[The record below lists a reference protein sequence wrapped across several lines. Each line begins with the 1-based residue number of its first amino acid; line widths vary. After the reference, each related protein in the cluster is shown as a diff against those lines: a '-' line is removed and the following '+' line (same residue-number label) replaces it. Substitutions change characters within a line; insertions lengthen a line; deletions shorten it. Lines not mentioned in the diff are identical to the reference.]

1 MSHRFMYSNL
11 IDESA
16 VITSLTAAVGFVGG
30 AVPRVANG
38 PGTVVF
44 SGRYTGDDPEIY
56 TVEID
61 LAGDV
66 GTATFKWKKS
76 TSSGWEAS
84 GLTTALT
91 DTTLEAGVSVRFLN
105 GSSSPA
111 FVMGDRWQ
119 ATATRFRSPKRVIE
133 LDPATKW
140 RGGAPA
146 VDPEF
151 LMFDLLTAQ
160 APDAVVVH
168 GHNISPGATMKI
180 QGGEVY
186 VPIGN
191 IPELIAAEFDGVDS
205 HISAAANAAYD
216 SMFAGGG
223 TIAVWVYIRSDGEGS
238 EGKVIALDNSAS
250 GDDTWL
256 LDVRS
261 ESGGFVKL
269 SFLHDTDAAFGFF
282 QVSTTNVSINAW
294 HHLLITYNTTTP
306 TTKPLIYLD
315 GVAQAVTIA
324 TSPTGTPLTGVGEM
338 LYIGTGR
345 DLARDFDG
353 YISGIRLYTRA
364 LTAAEAAAHYAGTYT
379 DETNLVGHW
388 QLNDA
393 SGTTAT
399 DSSGTGNDGTLSGS
413 AAWTSNLIE
422 TITWVADT
430 MHKYLATSPRSFR
443 YWRILIEGDSGNS
456 DGYLEIAEV
465 FLGGYFEPEYNYEFG
480 NVLGEQS
487 FEEAR
492 ETESKAEKTVLLNR
506 GQTAALPYR
515 HISAAQKNLFLA
527 MYRTVKDTAAERNKP
542 LFTHLDVNDS
552 ESLIFAVIGGPFS
565 PSEAGPDDFSFE
577 LELRERLV

>member
-1 MSHRFMYSNL
+1 M
-11 IDESA
+11 
-16 VITSLTAAVGFVGG
+16 
-30 AVPRVANG
+30 
-38 PGTVVF
+38 
-44 SGRYTGDDPEIY
+44 
-56 TVEID
+56 
-61 LAGDV
+61 
-66 GTATFKWKKS
+66 
-76 TSSGWEAS
+76 
-84 GLTTALT
+84 
-91 DTTLEAGVSVRFLN
+91 
-105 GSSSPA
+105 
-111 FVMGDRWQ
+111 
-119 ATATRFRSPKRVIE
+119 
-133 LDPATKW
+133 
-140 RGGAPA
+140 
-146 VDPEF
+146 
-151 LMFDLLTAQ
+151 
-160 APDAVVVH
+160 
-168 GHNISPGATMKI
+168 
-180 QGGEVY
+180 
-186 VPIGN
+186 
-191 IPELIAAEFDGVDS
+191 
-205 HISAAANAAYD
+205 
-216 SMFAGGG
+216 
-223 TIAVWVYIRSDGEGS
+223 
-238 EGKVIALDNSAS
+238 
-250 GDDTWL
+250 
-256 LDVRS
+256 
-261 ESGGFVKL
+261 KL